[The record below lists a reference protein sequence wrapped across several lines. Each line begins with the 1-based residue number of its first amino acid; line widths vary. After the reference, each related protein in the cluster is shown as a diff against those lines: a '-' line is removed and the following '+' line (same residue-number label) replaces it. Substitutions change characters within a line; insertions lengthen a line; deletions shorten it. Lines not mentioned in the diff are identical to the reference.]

1 MPTIVMRT
9 IIRVRQPMVWVFA
22 RGALLILASLLLAP
36 ISLAATPSQAGVS
49 WDYTLLGKL
58 NSAQDPATGL
68 TIVITGSGSF
78 DLSQPSISGGG
89 SYTILDTGGSVVG
102 SGAWTAMTFDSFT
115 PAAPGRSP
123 GEGGHLELEA
133 LFNGTGAGALN
144 GPTHVVVQC
153 SMWGPTAGPP
163 GYPWPP
169 DFVEVGS
176 YTIHKTGGVMFN
188 LNQ

>member
-1 MPTIVMRT
+1 MKSIKRF
-9 IIRVRQPMVWVFA
+9 IEHKARVIAKGAMLIFA
-22 RGALLILASLLLAP
+22 LMLLAP
-36 ISLAATPSQAGVS
+36 MSVAADPSQAGVS
-49 WDYTLLGKL
+49 WDYKLLGKL
-58 NSAQDPATGL
+58 NSAQDPVTGL

-78 DLSQPSISGGG
+78 DLSQSSINGGG
-89 SYTILDTGGSVVG
+89 SYTILDAGGSVVG
-102 SGAWTAMTFDSFT
+102 SGTWTATKFDSYT
-115 PAAPGRSP
+115 PTAPGGSP

-133 LFNGTGAGALN
+133 SFNRTGTGALN
-144 GPTHVVVQC
+144 SSQHVVIQC
-153 SMWGPTAGPP
+153 SMWGIKVGPP

>member
-1 MPTIVMRT
+1 MRST
-9 IIRVRQPMVWVFA
+9 SHFMQHVARIFA
-22 RGALLILASLLLAP
+22 RGPLLIFAAMLLAP
-36 ISLAATPSQAGVS
+36 ISLAATPAPAGVS
-49 WDYTLLGKL
+49 WDYKLLGKL
-58 NSAQDPATGL
+58 NSAQDPATAL

-78 DLSQPSISGGG
+78 DLSQPSISGSG

-102 SGAWTAMTFDSFT
+102 SGAWTATTFDSFT
-115 PAAPGRSP
+115 PTAPGGSP

-133 LFNGTGAGALN
+133 LFNGTGTGALN
-144 GPTHVVVQC
+144 GSQHVVVQC
-153 SMWGPTAGPP
+153 SMWGPKVGPP

-169 DFVEVGS
+169 DFVEVGP

>member
-1 MPTIVMRT
+1 MRS
-9 IIRVRQPMVWVFA
+9 ISRFRQHVAWVLA
-22 RGALLILASLLLAP
+22 RGALLIFAAMLLAP
-36 ISLAATPSQAGVS
+36 ISLAAAPSQAGVS
-49 WDYTLLGKL
+49 WDYKLLGKL
-58 NSAQDPATGL
+58 NSAQDPATAL
-68 TIVITGSGSF
+68 TIVIMGSGSF
-78 DLSQPSISGGG
+78 DLSQPGIGGGG

-115 PAAPGRSP
+115 PTAPGGSP

-133 LFNGTGAGALN
+133 LFNGTGMGALK
-144 GPTHVVVQC
+144 GSAHVVVQC
-153 SMWGPTAGPP
+153 SMWGPTMGPP